1 MTMLMVLARTSTWYC
16 PITFVTETSSLIGG
30 VQERP
35 KYTCHGMSFSSCQF
49 LITLLTEGVVRMHIV
64 QFRLA
69 FFTFMGFDCS
79 KKASTVLTSCMKQA
93 AVGNF

>member
-69 FFTFMGFDCS
+69 FLLLW
-79 KKASTVLTSCMKQA
+79 VLTVVKKHLQC
-93 AVGNF
+93 